1 MRGFRT
7 AIGVLGELLI
17 TAGLIILLYVVWTLY
32 VVGAIESGKQAET
45 VIALE
50 KSFATQGATAA
61 PEGPD
66 DQSVTVEPSGNAFAI
81 IRIPRLGGSGW
92 AKPVYEGVDLG
103 VLAQGLGRYPG
114 TAEPGRVGNLAIAG
128 HRSGHG
134 NPLLD
139 IERIQPGDFMVIQT
153 RKGFYVYQVDRYE
166 IVPPTSVDVI
176 APAPQQPGVEPTE
189 KWFTLTTCDPKYGN
203 ANRYVVFS
211 KYVKY
216 YRPGALPERFL
227 ADPNGEG

>member
-7 AIGVLGELLI
+7 AVGVLGELLI
-17 TAGLIILLYVVWTLY
+17 TAGLVILLYVVWTLY

-50 KSFATQGATAA
+50 ESFAAQGATAA
-61 PEGPD
+61 PGGPD
-66 DQSVTVEPSGNAFAI
+66 DQSVTVAPNGNAFAI

-92 AKPVYEGVDLG
+92 AKPVYEGVDLA

-114 TAEPGRVGNLAIAG
+114 TAEPGQVGNLAIAG

-166 IVPPTSVDVI
+166 VVPPTSVDVI
-176 APAPQQPGVEPTE
+176 APTPQQPGVEPTQ

>member
-1 MRGFRT
+1 MRGLRT
-7 AIGVLGELLI
+7 AVGVLGELLI

-32 VVGAIESGKQAET
+32 VVGAIESGKQAEA

-50 KSFATQGATAA
+50 KSFANQTPTQA

-66 DQSVTVEPSGNAFAI
+66 DQSVTIAPSGDAFAI

-92 AKPVYEGVDLG
+92 AKPVYEGVGLG
-103 VLAQGLGRYPG
+103 VLARGLGHYPG
-114 TAEPGRVGNLAIAG
+114 TAQPGQVGNLAIAG

-139 IERIQPGDFMVIQT
+139 IERIQPGDTMVIQT
-153 RKGFYVYQVDRYE
+153 KKGFYVYQVDRYQ

-176 APAPQQPGVEPTE
+176 AAVPEQSGAKPTQ

-211 KYVKY
+211 KFLKFYK
-216 YRPGALPERFL
+216 PGALPEDVL
-227 ADPNGEG
+227 ADPNGKG